1 MKGMGFVNE
10 LNISKNVFISFNCN
24 VKGGRAFD
32 VDKDDIEGDDD
43 DDFDV
48 GVVGILVVSLLLL
61 ERLSLF
67 ISSSKKSEI
76 DSKNKSSLSMGSFM
90 LVIGLSSVLFT
101 FVSLGSIMWRFF
113 YILNGLGI
121 SHLYMCAYV
130 ML

>member
-1 MKGMGFVNE
+1 MGFVNE
-10 LNISKNVFISFNCN
+10 LKISKNVFISFNCN
-24 VKGGRAFD
+24 VKGGRVFD
-32 VDKDDIEGDDD
+32 VGKDDIEGDDE

-48 GVVGILVVSLLLL
+48 GVVGTLLSVLLLL

-76 DSKNKSSLSMGSFM
+76 DSKNKSSLSMGIFM
-90 LVIGLSSVLFT
+90 LVIGLSSTLLT

-121 SHLYMCAYV
+121 SHLYMCVYA

>member
-24 VKGGRAFD
+24 VKGGRVFD
-32 VDKDDIEGDDD
+32 IGKDDIEGDDDD

-76 DSKNKSSLSMGSFM
+76 DSKNKSNDSDRNRKHKSGIIVRRGIIGSRNKTIDTGCF
-90 LVIGLSSVLFT
+90 IRRKF
-101 FVSLGSIMWRFF
+101 
-113 YILNGLGI
+113 
-121 SHLYMCAYV
+121 
-130 ML
+130 

>member
-1 MKGMGFVNE
+1 MGLVNE

-24 VKGGRAFD
+24 VKGGRVFD
-32 VDKDDIEGDDD
+32 IGKDDIEGGDDD

-61 ERLSLF
+61 EMLSLF

-76 DSKNKSSLSMGSFM
+76 DSKNKSSLSIEVFM
-90 LVIGLSSVLFT
+90 LSSCRFV

-121 SHLYMCAYV
+121 SHLYMCVYA